1 MSLRFK
7 SFCGLLCLAATL
19 PTAGASDRGS
29 AKLLPSDCRP
39 GDADSTCATA
49 VAGASVA
56 EPPSGH
62 LDPTLYDGPLAGVPA
77 TGYWYWG
84 FDFAAD
90 AAGVMSPVRPDE
102 FINRSRVPVT
112 ISLRF
117 NFPRDRPCKKDC
129 LPAVE
134 FLQGPGW
141 SKLDPPW
148 LFEGDTVSV
157 SATIR
162 PGQGYAWIIA
172 LWQASNPRLRVS
184 VPKDTSATLADL
196 GLTDFP
202 SISSEVAAVPA
213 VCACWDGSTA
223 ACSHGSRTSNGLLGP
238 WYRNP
243 GTYLRQGAFSE
254 CTFDIP

>member
-1 MSLRFK
+1 
-7 SFCGLLCLAATL
+7 L
-19 PTAGASDRGS
+19 PTAGASERVS

-39 GDADSTCATA
+39 RDADSTCATA
-49 VAGASVA
+49 VAAAPGDESA
-56 EPPSGH
+56 PGH
-62 LDPTLYDGPLAGVPA
+62 LNPTLYDGPLAGVPA

-90 AAGVMSPVRPDE
+90 AAGTPSPVRPDE
-102 FINRSRVPVT
+102 FINRSRYPVT
-112 ISLRF
+112 IALKFTFRT
-117 NFPRDRPCKKDC
+117 DRPCRKDC

-134 FLQGPGW
+134 FREGPGW

-148 LFEGDTVSV
+148 VFDGDTVSV

-172 LWQASNPRLRVS
+172 LWQASNPRLTVS
-184 VPKDTSATLADL
+184 IPKGASATMADL

-202 SISSEVAAVPA
+202 SISSEVAAVPT

-238 WYRNP
+238 WYQNP
-243 GTYLRQGAFSE
+243 GTYWRQGAFTE
-254 CTFDIP
+254 CAVDLP